1 MRTVPISLFTCAA
14 LALAAQPAQ
23 PRRSPPFS
31 ILRPDAQPLTLA
43 SFRGK
48 VVALV
53 FISTTCPHCQE
64 FTGKLVPIAK
74 EYAPRGVQFLEC
86 AVNEGAKAAVPG
98 FVQQFQPPFPVGFNT
113 QAAVDEYLRRSIL
126 FTFYV
131 PHVVFLDR
139 NGMIVGDFEG
149 ESDFMK
155 DAAANT
161 RKELDRLLTAKAPA
175 GKKTGSPAK
184 TVGTASK

>member
-1 MRTVPISLFTCAA
+1 MRTVIISLLTCAA
-14 LALAAQPAQ
+14 LALAAEPAP
-23 PRRSPPFS
+23 PRPSPPFS
-31 ILRPDAQPLTLA
+31 ILRADAQALTLA

-53 FISTTCPHCQE
+53 FISTTCSHCQD
-64 FTGKLVPIAK
+64 FTRALVPIAN

-86 AVNEGAKAAVPG
+86 AVNEGAMAAVPG

-126 FTFYV
+126 LTFYV
-131 PHVVFLDR
+131 PHAVFLDR

-155 DAAANT
+155 DPAENT
-161 RKELDRLLTAKAPA
+161 RKELDKLLTAKAPA
-175 GKKTGSPAK
+175 RKKAA
-184 TVGTASK
+184 VGTRP

>member
-1 MRTVPISLFTCAA
+1 MRTVISLFTCAA
-14 LALAAQPAQ
+14 LAYAAQPAQ

-31 ILRPDAQPLTLA
+31 ILRADAEPLALA

-53 FISTTCPHCQE
+53 FISTTCSHCQE
-64 FTGKLVPIAK
+64 FTRELVPLAK

-86 AVNEGAKAAVPG
+86 AVNAGAMAVAG

-113 QAAVDEYLRRSIL
+113 QAAVDEYLRRSVML
-126 FTFYV
+126 TFYV
-131 PHVVFLDR
+131 PHAVFLDR

-155 DAAANT
+155 SPAENT
-161 RKELDRLLTAKAPA
+161 RKELDKLLTAKAPA
-175 GKKTGSPAK
+175 RKKAGSAAK
-184 TVGTASK
+184 TVGAESK

>member
-1 MRTVPISLFTCAA
+1 MRTVIISLLTCAA
-14 LALAAQPAQ
+14 LALAAEAAP
-23 PRRSPPFS
+23 PRPSPPFS
-31 ILRPDAQPLTLA
+31 ILRADAQPLALA

-53 FISTTCPHCQE
+53 FISTGCSHCQD
-64 FTGKLVPIAK
+64 FTRALVPIAN

-86 AVNEGAKAAVPG
+86 AVNEGAMAAVPG

-126 FTFYV
+126 LMFYV
-131 PHVVFLDR
+131 PHAVFLDR

-149 ESDFMK
+149 ASDFMK
-155 DAAANT
+155 NPAENT
-161 RKELDRLLTAKAPA
+161 RKLLDQMLAVKVPA
-175 GKKTGSPAK
+175 GKKAA
-184 TVGTASK
+184 VGTRP

>member
-31 ILRPDAQPLTLA
+31 ILRPDAQPLLIA

-53 FISTTCPHCQE
+53 FISTTCPHCQD
-64 FTGKLVPIAK
+64 FTRELVPIAK

-86 AVNEGAKAAVPG
+86 AVNADAVGLVDAFAK
-98 FVQQFQPPFPVGFNT
+98 QFQPPFPVGYNT
-113 QAAVDEYLRRSIL
+113 QSAVDEYLQRSVML
-126 FTFYV
+126 TFYV
-131 PHVVFLDR
+131 PHVVFLNR
-139 NGMIVGDFEG
+139 GGSVVGD
-149 ESDFMK
+149 
-155 DAAANT
+155 
-161 RKELDRLLTAKAPA
+161 
-175 GKKTGSPAK
+175 
-184 TVGTASK
+184 

>member
-1 MRTVPISLFTCAA
+1 MRTVIVSLFACAA
-14 LALAAQPAQ
+14 LALAAEPAP
-23 PRRSPPFS
+23 PRPSPPFS
-31 ILRPDAQPLTLA
+31 ILRADAQPLALA

-53 FISTTCPHCQE
+53 FILTGCSHCQD
-64 FTGKLVPIAK
+64 FTRALVPIAN

-86 AVNEGAKAAVPG
+86 AVNSDAAGTVEG

-161 RKELDRLLTAKAPA
+161 RKELDKLLTAKAPA